1 MEVSHY
7 VDVQVLAAR
16 RSFARILFRE
26 DTFSRFHPID
36 EKQQPSFVLRS
47 ISNKMKRYFDF
58 IFPFFGII
66 FLFML
71 SIRDRRCK
79 ERV

>member
-36 EKQQPSFVLRS
+36 EKQQPSSPFYVVFLIKRE
-47 ISNKMKRYFDF
+47 RYFDF

-66 FLFML
+66 FFIYAL
-71 SIRDRRCK
+71 DT
-79 ERV
+79 